1 VPRTTRS
8 PLPAQCL
15 VYVAFAMPVAM
26 FGAAWPEVRGDF
38 GRPASALGVL
48 AGAYGV
54 ARLSTSASAL
64 VVLSRI
70 GPRAATAGLCLVL
83 AAADL
88 AAAFN
93 RDFSV
98 LLAALVVA
106 GLATGALDSLGI
118 RYQTAV
124 RDVASAGLMFGSY
137 GIGAALGPAVVA
149 TTSWTAGFSL
159 AAALALVAAAAAG
172 IPGLTWPADLAVTEA
187 RAGRDATAKVGP
199 LVLSLSLFA
208 LYCGIEVVASSWG
221 STWLDEHRGA
231 PARTAGLAI
240 SGFWA
245 GMTFGRLFLGRLP
258 VRPSR
263 ILRGGG
269 VVTLGVLAAMA
280 VLPTGAAS
288 VAFVALG
295 FGVAVMFPTL
305 TSTTAERVGRAAA
318 GRVGGWQLLT
328 AALAEAALAALVGAL
343 VAAVGPVAP
352 MVTMLPLAVLGLP
365 LVWRATLLRA
375 ADDQRA
381 AAIRVDTVSTTTT
394 PTTPHGPNRSP

>member
-1 VPRTTRS
+1 
-8 PLPAQCL
+8 
-15 VYVAFAMPVAM
+15 VYTAFAMPVAM

-70 GPRAATAGLCLVL
+70 GPRAATAGLCIVL

-88 AAAFN
+88 VAAFTV
-93 RDFSV
+93 DFGV
-98 LLAALVVA
+98 LLGALVVA

-159 AAALALVAAAAAG
+159 AAVAAFVAAAAVG
-172 IPGLTWPADLAVTEA
+172 IPALTWPADLAVAAA
-187 RAGRDATAKVGP
+187 RAGRGATAKLGP

-221 STWLDEHRGA
+221 ATWLDEHRDA
-231 PARTAGLAI
+231 AARTAGLAI

-245 GMTFGRLFLGRLP
+245 GMTFGRLLLGRLP
-258 VRPSR
+258 VRPAQ

-269 VVTLGVLAAMA
+269 ALTAAVLVAMA
-280 VLPTGAAS
+280 VLPTGAAA

-295 FGVAVMFPTL
+295 LGVAVMFPTL

-318 GRVGGWQLLT
+318 GRVGSWQLLT
-328 AALAEAALAALVGAL
+328 AALAEAGLAALVGVL
-343 VAAVGPVAP
+343 VAAMGPVAP
-352 MVTMLPLAVLGLP
+352 MVTMLPLAALGLP
-365 LVWRATLLRA
+365 LVWRATLLHA

-381 AAIRVDTVSTTTT
+381 AAIRVETASTTTT
-394 PTTPHGPNRSP
+394 PSTPRGPRRSP